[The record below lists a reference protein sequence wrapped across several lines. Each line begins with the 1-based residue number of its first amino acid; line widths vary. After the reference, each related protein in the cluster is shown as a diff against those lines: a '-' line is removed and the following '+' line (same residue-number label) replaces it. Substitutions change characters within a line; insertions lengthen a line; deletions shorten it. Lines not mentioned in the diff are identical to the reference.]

1 VLKNKIKMNQKLI
14 YIVFFASVGSYAQN
28 DSLQDSY
35 FKSYNDKI
43 TASIYYLDTSNN
55 FQIGF
60 DSEGQK
66 KYVDLNPNRR
76 EQLGVSLSYQFVD
89 ISFGYAPKFFSEN
102 KDNTDSKLFSFNT
115 RFYYKKWMQS
125 FTFINQKGFYASDEG
140 FSVDFPRM
148 RSTKIGGTTSYIFN
162 DKFSYKT
169 LVNQNEWQTKSSGS
183 FIPSFS
189 FYYTN
194 LNLNNEPNSSNGDI
208 YVFSIAPSY
217 FYNFV
222 ISDRVLIGPGIAF
235 GMGINDIDGDVS
247 VLYQLDSNLKLAY
260 NTDRFFAFAS
270 LNTLNFIQ
278 NDSADAR
285 LNDNISTVKFS
296 IGYRFDP
303 PNKVKEVYEKVNQK
317 TGL

>member
-1 VLKNKIKMNQKLI
+1 MNLKLI
-14 YIVFFASVGSYAQN
+14 YIVFFGGVFGCFAQN
-28 DSLQDSY
+28 DSLQNPY
-35 FKSYNDKI
+35 FKSYNDKV
-43 TASIYYLDTSNN
+43 TTSIYYLDTSNN

-66 KYVDLNPNRR
+66 KYLDLNPNRK
-76 EQLGVSLSYQFVD
+76 EQIGASLSYKFIDVT
-89 ISFGYAPKFFSEN
+89 IGFAPKFFDVN
-102 KDNTDSKLFSFNT
+102 KDNSDSKLFSFNT

-125 FTFINQKGFYASDEG
+125 FTFINQKGFYAREEG

-148 RSTKIGGTTSYIFN
+148 RSTKIGGSTSYIFN

-194 LNLNNEPNSSNGDI
+194 INLNNEPNSSNADI
-208 YVFSIAPSY
+208 YVFSLAPSY

-222 ISDRVLIGPGIAF
+222 ISDRILIGTGIAF
-235 GMGINDIDGDVS
+235 GAGINDIDGAVS
-247 VLYQLDSNLKLAY
+247 ALYELDFNLKLAY
-260 NTDRFFAFAS
+260 NRDRFFAFAS
-270 LNTLNFIQ
+270 LNSLNFIQ
-278 NDSADAR
+278 NDAAEAR
-285 LNDNISTVKFS
+285 LNDNVSTLKFS
-296 IGYRFDP
+296 VGYRFDP
-303 PNKVKEVYEKVNQK
+303 PKKVKEIYEKVNKK

>member
-1 VLKNKIKMNQKLI
+1 MDLKLI
-14 YIVFFASVGSYAQN
+14 YIAFFAGVFGCCAQK
-28 DSLQDSY
+28 DSLQNPY
-35 FKSYNDKI
+35 FKSYDDKV
-43 TASIYYLDTSNN
+43 TASLYYLDTSNN

-60 DSEGQK
+60 DSQGEK
-66 KYVDLNPNRR
+66 KYIDLIPNRQ
-76 EQLGVSLSYQFVD
+76 EQLGASLSYKFVD
-89 ISFGYAPKFFSEN
+89 LSFGFAPKFFAVN
-102 KDNTDSKLFSFNT
+102 KDNSDSKLFSFNT

-125 FTFINQKGFYASDEG
+125 FTFINQKGFYATEDKV
-140 FSVDFPRM
+140 SVDFPRM
-148 RSTKIGGTTSYIFN
+148 RTTKIGGTTSYIFN

-169 LVNQNEWQTKSSGS
+169 LVSQNEWQTKSSGS

-208 YVFSIAPSY
+208 YVFSLAPSY

-222 ISDRVLIGPGIAF
+222 INDSILIGAGIAF
-235 GMGINDIDGDVS
+235 GAGINDIDGDTS
-247 VLYQLDSNLKLAY
+247 ALYELDLNLKLAY
-260 NTDRFFAFAS
+260 NRDRFFAFAS

-278 NDSADAR
+278 NDTAAER
-285 LNDNISTVKFS
+285 LNDNISTLKFS

-303 PNKVKEVYEKVNQK
+303 PGKVKEVYEKINQK

>member
-1 VLKNKIKMNQKLI
+1 MDLKLI
-14 YIVFFASVGSYAQN
+14 YIVFFGSVFGCFAQRN
-28 DSLQDSY
+28 DSLQNSY
-35 FKSYNDKI
+35 FKSYHNKV
-43 TASIYYLDTSNN
+43 TVSTYYLDTSNN

-60 DSEGQK
+60 DSQGQK
-66 KYVDLNPNRR
+66 KYIDLIPNRQ
-76 EQLGVSLSYQFVD
+76 EQLGLSLSYEFVD
-89 ISFGYAPKFFSEN
+89 ISFGFAPQFFDVN
-102 KDNTDSKLFSFNT
+102 KDNSNSKLFSFNT

-125 FTFINQKGFYASDEG
+125 FTFINQKGFYASEEKV
-140 FSVDFPRM
+140 SVDFPRM
-148 RSTKIGGTTSYIFN
+148 RTTKIGGTTSYIFN
-162 DKFSYKT
+162 DKFSYKA

-194 LNLNNEPNSSNGDI
+194 LNLNNEPNSSSGDI
-208 YVFSIAPSY
+208 YVFSLAPSY

-222 ISDRVLIGPGIAF
+222 ISDRILIGTGIAI
-235 GMGINDIDGDVS
+235 GAGINDIDGDTS
-247 VLYQLDSNLKLAY
+247 ALYELDLNLKLAY

-270 LNTLNFIQ
+270 LNQLNFIQ
-278 NDSADAR
+278 NDTAETR

-303 PNKVKEVYEKVNQK
+303 PKKVKEVYEKVNDK